1 MTQEAAFELADTYN
15 IRMEGLGGTNDG
27 VVGALAETGCSNNA
41 EQRFQFSSPHVGGCQ
56 FSLSDGSA
64 RFISE
69 NIDRD
74 LFRSLVTRSGG
85 EVVGEL

>member
-1 MTQEAAFELADTYN
+1 MLRWWRADAGCAQPGFN
-15 IRMEGLGGTNDG
+15 LP
-27 VVGALAETGCSNNA
+27 ETGCSNNA
-41 EQRFQFSSPHVGGCQ
+41 EQRFQFSSPHEGGCQ

-74 LFRSLVTRSGG
+74 LFRGLLTRSGG
-85 EVVGEL
+85 EVVGEF